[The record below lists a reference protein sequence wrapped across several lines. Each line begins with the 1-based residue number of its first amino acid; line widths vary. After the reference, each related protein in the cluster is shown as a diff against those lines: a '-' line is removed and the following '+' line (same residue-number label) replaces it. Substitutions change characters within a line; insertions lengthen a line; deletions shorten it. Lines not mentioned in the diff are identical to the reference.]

1 VANEPP
7 DENNPTLGQTHSV
20 SPGMTSE
27 IINGVAQRA
36 RGIRYIPQ
44 KFGGSQSQTVG
55 IFFTE
60 RVRVR
65 RYRHVVCVSGG

>member
-1 VANEPP
+1 
-7 DENNPTLGQTHSV
+7 
-20 SPGMTSE
+20 MTSE

-55 IFFTE
+55 TSLFRSRLMTFCL
-60 RVRVR
+60 RVG
-65 RYRHVVCVSGG
+65 SG